1 MPSFLFMMRDKKIL
15 IAVTGSIAA
24 YKIATLTR
32 LLIKEGAEVK
42 VIMTKAAQDF
52 ISALTLATLSK
63 NKVLTDLFE
72 ADTWA
77 NHVMLGRWADV
88 MIIAPASCNSIAKM
102 ANGICDNLLQAV
114 YLSATCPVMVAPA
127 MDEDMWKH
135 PSTKK
140 NLLKLQQYGNIVLPV
155 DDGELASGLS
165 GEGRMAEPEFIVG
178 TILDFLNTKKDLA
191 NKKILISAGP
201 TYEALDPVRF
211 IGNHSTGKMG
221 IAIANECIARG
232 AEVILVLG
240 PSAEFVPATIKTI
253 RVKSAAQMYEEC
265 VSNFGNV
272 DIGIMCAAVADYTP
286 VNVAAEKIKKN
297 ESVFTIELKRTEDI
311 LKKLGSIKTS
321 KQILVG
327 FALET
332 ENEKEN
338 ALKKLDSKNADFIIL
353 NSMKDVGAGFGHG
366 TNKITIFGRDGV
378 THSFEMKAKEKV
390 ATDIINTILKK

>member
-1 MPSFLFMMRDKKIL
+1 MMKNKKIL

-24 YKIATLTR
+24 YKIATLVR
-32 LLIKEGAEVK
+32 LFIKQEAEVK
-42 VIMTKAAQDF
+42 VIMTKAAEDF
-52 ISALTLATLSK
+52 IPSLTLATLSK

-88 MIIAPASCNSIAKM
+88 MIIAPASCNTIAKM

-135 PSTKK
+135 ISTKS
-140 NLLKLQQYGNIVLPV
+140 NLVKLEQYGNIILPV

-165 GEGRMAEPEFIVG
+165 GEGRMAEPEFIIETVA
-178 TILDFLNTKKDLA
+178 IFLNTSKDLVG
-191 NKKILISAGP
+191 KKILVSAGP

-221 IAIANECIARG
+221 IAIAKECVARG
-232 AEVILVLG
+232 AEVTLVLG
-240 PSAEFVPATIKTI
+240 PSTENVPTSVKTTRVMGAAE
-253 RVKSAAQMYEEC
+253 MYEAC
-265 VSNFGNV
+265 VNKFDKV
-272 DIGIMCAAVADYTP
+272 DIAIMCAAVADYTP
-286 VNVAAEKIKKN
+286 MKVAEEKIKKN
-297 ESVFTIELKRTEDI
+297 ESTFTIELKRTEDI
-311 LKKLGSIKTS
+311 LKKLGTLKTD

-332 ENEKEN
+332 DNEREN
-338 ALKKLDSKNADFIIL
+338 ALKKLASKNADYIIL
-353 NSMKDVGAGFGHG
+353 NSMKDDGAGFGYN
-366 TNKITIFGRDGV
+366 TNKITIFGKDGSA
-378 THSFEMKAKEKV
+378 HLFEMKAKEKV
-390 ATDIINTILKK
+390 ARDIINTIIKKQDA